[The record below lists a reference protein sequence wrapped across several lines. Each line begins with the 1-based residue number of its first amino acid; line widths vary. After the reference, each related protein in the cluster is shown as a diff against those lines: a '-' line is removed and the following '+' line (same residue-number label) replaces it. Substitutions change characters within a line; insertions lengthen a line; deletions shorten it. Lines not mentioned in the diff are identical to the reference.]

1 MGYSIM
7 DQNTFINIL
16 TTLITQ
22 LGTVMAAIWWLS
34 KRMDKL
40 EAKFEARLNNGLSS
54 RITNLDE
61 RLSHMDGRCAATHN
75 REL

>member
-7 DQNTFINIL
+7 EQDTFINIL

-40 EAKFEARLNNGLSS
+40 EAKFDAKLNNGLSS
-54 RITNLDE
+54 RITDLDE
-61 RLSHMDGRCAATHN
+61 RLSRMEGRCAATHD